1 MTREDVLMNRT
12 DERGQCPDCAPVESR
27 RRFLVGAGA
36 AVAAATVG
44 APLMGRALA
53 AVEPIA
59 KGAKVP
65 EAETTVKRL
74 FTSLTAEQKAACVMP
89 FDHPK
94 ATQVSANWAII
105 EPTIGKLFSE
115 EQQRMVHEILRGVTS
130 EDGYERMIRQMSD
143 DNGGFENYHCALFG
157 EPNGKLE
164 WVMSGRH
171 LTIRADGDSM
181 PNAVFGG
188 PITYGHG
195 LEGDYKKN
203 IFHYQT
209 EAVNKLFKA
218 LDGKQREKALL
229 DKAPAE
235 NDNKIK
241 KDGFAGLPFSELT
254 EDQQNVAR
262 EAGHALLSPYR
273 TKDIEEAMSSFEGN
287 GGVDMIHLSFY
298 KQEDLGND
306 GEWDVWRY
314 EGPTFVWHF
323 RGAPHV
329 HAWVNWKTKA

>member
-1 MTREDVLMNRT
+1 MNRNN
-12 DERGQCPDCAPVESR
+12 ERSQCPDCAKSAPIESR
-27 RRFLVGAGA
+27 RRFLLGAGA
-36 AVAAATVG
+36 TVAAAGVG
-44 APLMGRALA
+44 GPLMRRALA

-59 KGAKVP
+59 KGAKVA

-74 FTSLTAEQKAACVMP
+74 FASLTAEQKAACVMP

-105 EPTIGKLFSE
+105 EPTIGKLYNE
-115 EQQRMVHEILRGVTS
+115 EQQRMIHEILRGVTS

-157 EPNGKLE
+157 DPNGKLE

-171 LTIRADGDSM
+171 LTIRCDGNSM
-181 PNAVFGG
+181 ENSAFGG

-195 LEGDYKKN
+195 LEGEYKKN
-203 IFHYQT
+203 LFHFQT
-209 EAVNKLFKA
+209 EAVNKLFNA

-235 NDNKIK
+235 NNIQIK
-241 KDGFAGLPFSELT
+241 KDGFAGLPLSELT
-254 EDQQNVAR
+254 EDQQKLAHQV
-262 EAGHALLSPYR
+262 GVALLGPYR
-273 TKDIEEAMSSFEGN
+273 ESDVAEAMKSLEDN
-287 GGVDMIHLSFY
+287 GGPEMLHLSYY
-298 KQEDLGND
+298 KNDDLGND
-306 GEWDVWRY
+306 GEWDIWRY
-314 EGPTFVWHF
+314 EGPTLVWHF